1 MAYLSAFA
9 INSVS
14 RGPQLWFST
23 PQEPQYSGRDWV
35 LPTTPGCEPTQS
47 VVQGKAILCEGTAL
61 ARGES
66 CGPKHFIARY
76 AGNAMVRRRDDNY
89 LFYLYLRGARGRQ
102 ALQVSII
109 EAHRAILPQAGF
121 ERGSKGVK
129 GHLAFLLEQLVGN
142 VLLLFGEVIGI
153 CLLVVHDAVD
163 EPVGTKENRV
173 ACSTDR

>member
-1 MAYLSAFA
+1 MA
-9 INSVS
+9 
-14 RGPQLWFST
+14 
-23 PQEPQYSGRDWV
+23 
-35 LPTTPGCEPTQS
+35 
-47 VVQGKAILCEGTAL
+47 
-61 ARGES
+61 
-66 CGPKHFIARY
+66 
-76 AGNAMVRRRDDNY
+76 RRHDDNY
-89 LFYLYLRGARGRQ
+89 FCYLLLGGTRSRQ

-109 EAHRAILPQAGF
+109 EAHRAILPQVGF

-173 ACSTDR
+173 ACSADR